1 MAAMVAQA
9 RFTLAARRD
18 LHGAGFEWPAAP
30 EQDELEGNHFYQDLR
45 LISWD
50 QVDAAIALERGLLK
64 IFEDA
69 PTEDAARQAIDSCL
83 ANAHNSDPLLAPLCD
98 LDIGVASCVMALS
111 AADCIPFTSC
121 NGGALGGLHSSSY
134 PVVAFFMRPAH
145 APILLACAERA
156 RIGLKPYE
164 TGRFQAYADDLYK
177 LIHFACELRAK
188 ADSLRAIID

>member
-1 MAAMVAQA
+1 MVAQA
-9 RFTLAARRD
+9 RFTLAVRRD
-18 LHGAGFEWPAAP
+18 LQGAVFEWPTAP
-30 EQDELEGNHFYQDLR
+30 DQDELEGNHFYQDLR

-64 IFEDA
+64 VFEDA

-111 AADCIPFTSC
+111 AAECIPFTSC

-134 PVVAFFMRPAH
+134 PVVAFFMRAAH

-156 RIGLKPYE
+156 RVGLESYE
-164 TGRFQAYADDLYK
+164 TGRFQVYAEDLYQ
-177 LIHFACELRAK
+177 LIQFACELRDEAEG
-188 ADSLRAIID
+188 LRTIIA